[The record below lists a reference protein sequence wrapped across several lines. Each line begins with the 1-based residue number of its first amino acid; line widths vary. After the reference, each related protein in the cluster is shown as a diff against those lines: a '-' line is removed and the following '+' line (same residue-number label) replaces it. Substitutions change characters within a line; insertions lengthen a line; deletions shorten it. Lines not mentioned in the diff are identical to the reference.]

1 MTQELSTKWYN
12 VIRRQLRAV
21 QPVEHKVECPD
32 CGSETWLREG
42 RYGRFYRCTHFL
54 CQGTVG
60 ARLNGTPRPEKGSP
74 EERVARAKAR
84 AAIQRVLKEVVEVN
98 EVFCFRLRGC
108 TDPFKDIL
116 VASQVC
122 PYVHV
127 RYVKVSGW
135 LSLPEIRTKPG
146 LHLRKRT
153 VPECELIEA
162 AARKYLHE
170 VRNTAWDK
178 VALGGPSIEAA
189 E

>member
-1 MTQELSTKWYN
+1 MTTELSTKWYN
-12 VIRRQLRAV
+12 VIRRQMRAV
-21 QPVEHKVECPD
+21 PPVEHKVECPD

-42 RYGRFYRCTHFL
+42 RYGRFYACVHYS

-60 ARLNGTPRPEKGSP
+60 ARLDGTPRPEKGSQ
-74 EERVARAKAR
+74 EEIVSRAKAR
-84 AAIQRVLKEVVEVN
+84 AAIQAVLKEVVEPDG
-98 EVFCFRLRGC
+98 FRLWFRGVLN
-108 TDPFKDIL
+108 PFKDIL
-116 VASQVC
+116 EASQVC

-135 LSLPEIRTKPG
+135 LTLPEIRTKPG

-153 VPECELIEA
+153 VPECELIEE

-170 VRNTAWDK
+170 VRNTAWDRI
-178 VALGGPSIEAA
+178 ALGGPSIEAA